1 MTSGGGSIEKSIM
14 RHGKAVSSKATTMR
28 AVEPFAFVIAYMSF
42 PISVRAQESATQQ
55 TALQQRVNDQLR
67 RIEALEAALAQLQ
80 QEVTD
85 LKSVALQT
93 AGVPGAN
100 ANEVLEEPFDHA
112 FDGAPPMDA
121 DPKNP
126 PPPPPPPHVIDF
138 YRSPPAP
145 T

>member
-1 MTSGGGSIEKSIM
+1 MTSGRGAIEKAIM
-14 RHGKAVSSKATTMR
+14 RHEKSMTSKASNMR
-28 AVEPFAFVIAYMSF
+28 ALAPFAFVIGYVSF
-42 PISVRAQESATQQ
+42 PISVRGQKSATQQ

-85 LKSVALQT
+85 LKSVAQQT
-93 AGVPGAN
+93 AGVQAAN